1 MNVVN
6 SALGLEGMYE
16 AAFPTHLIDYTH
28 VHSLI
33 LSSILPIAFRYGINR
48 YSFED
53 FKIL

>member
-16 AAFPTHLIDYTH
+16 SAFPTRLIDYTH
-28 VHSLI
+28 MHSLI
-33 LSSILPIAFRYGINR
+33 LSSILPIAFRYGSNR